1 MVFAVIIIMYTT
13 RFCPTELTQEL
24 GTAHTSLTYW
34 ADAL

>member
-1 MVFAVIIIMYTT
+1 MYTT